1 MYQRRPLGTA
11 RARALSLRAQLGGQ
25 LGRVKALSSSRF
37 LGRTQPRSIA
47 GRGSRVLSLS
57 ADGDT
62 VYCATAAGEV
72 VRFDDELREHE
83 RTVLPATDAGDV
95 RATAVAA
102 IDGGGCVCGDSAGRL
117 HRMD

>member
-1 MYQRRPLGTA
+1 MSAGYDGRIRRWTDEA
-11 RARALSLRAQLGGQ
+11 AVAAE
-25 LGRVKALSSSRF
+25 AD
-37 LGRTQPRSIA
+37 A

-72 VRFDDELREHE
+72 VRFDNELREHE
-83 RTVLPATDAGDV
+83 RTVLPATDAGEI

-102 IDGGGCVCGDSAGRL
+102 IDGGCVCGDSAGRL